1 MNSGFIY
8 RVFLVSLCFV
18 CLSQSLFAQER
29 IIYGV
34 VNMYD
39 SIPLIGAEV
48 FVKSNKQTVFTDSE
62 GKFTIFTNAKDRVK
76 ITARGFSS
84 QKVKITPKV
93 KIVAVNLRP
102 KPGAGGEELVYDIG
116 YGRVLEKD
124 RTTSTTSMPKNE
136 ASFSRYMTIW
146 DMISGQFPGVEVRN
160 QQVIIRGNTSFN
172 SSSAALLVLDGV
184 IVESNMINNIRPIE
198 VKNISVI
205 KDGSA
210 AVYGSRGANGV
221 VLIETRKGG
230 DELR

>member
-8 RVFLVSLCFV
+8 RVFLISLCFV
-18 CLSQSLFAQER
+18 CLSLSLSAQER
-29 IIYGV
+29 IIYGM

-48 FVKSNKQTVFTDSE
+48 YVKSNKQTVFTDSV
-62 GKFTIFTNAKDRVK
+62 GRFTIFTNAKDRVK

-84 QKVKITPKV
+84 QKVRITPEV
-93 KIVAVNLRP
+93 KIIAVNLRP
-102 KPGAGGEELVYDIG
+102 APGGGRELEYDIG
-116 YGRVLEKD
+116 YGRVAEKD
-124 RTTSTTSMPKNE
+124 RTTSTTSMAKNE
-136 ASFSRYMTIW
+136 ESFSRYMTIW

-172 SSSAALLVLDGV
+172 LSSAALLVLDGV
-184 IVESNMINNIRPIE
+184 IVDSNMINNIRPIE

-230 DELR
+230 DEMR

>member
-8 RVFLVSLCFV
+8 RVFLISVCFI
-18 CLSQSLFAQER
+18 CLSQSLFSQER
-29 IIYGV
+29 IIYGI

-48 FVKSNKQTVFTDSE
+48 YVRSNKQTVFTDSV
-62 GKFTIFTNAKDRVK
+62 GRFTIYTNAKDRVK

-84 QKVKITPKV
+84 QKVRITPQV
-93 KIVAVNLRP
+93 KIIAVNLRP
-102 KPGAGGEELVYDIG
+102 APGESKDLEYDIG
-116 YGRVLEKD
+116 YGHVMEKD
-124 RTTSTTSMPKNE
+124 RTTSTTSMAKNE
-136 ASFSRYMTIW
+136 ASFSRYTTIW
-146 DMISGQFPGVEVRN
+146 EMISGQFPGVEVRN

-172 SSSAALLVLDGV
+172 LSSAALIVLDGV
-184 IVESNMINNIRPIE
+184 IVESDVINNIRPIE

-230 DELR
+230 DAIR